1 MAAKINKTGSHI
13 AIVDSSEQ
21 DSQGY
26 SQENSK
32 NREELEKEKPE
43 EVKIEDILSENI
55 TNIIKKPEL
64 VQLFLNNVYDP
75 ISVRCLNIVI
85 NVVDYTQSLFHYW

>member
-1 MAAKINKTGSHI
+1 MTGTHCWIRVAAKIYKTGCHI

-32 NREELEKEKPE
+32 NKEELEKEKPE
-43 EVKIEDILSENI
+43 EVKIEDILSKNI
-55 TNIIKKPEL
+55 TKIIKKNL
-64 VQLFLNNVYDP
+64 NWSNYSWIMCMIQYLFDA
-75 ISVRCLNIVI
+75 SVL
-85 NVVDYTQSLFHYW
+85 

>member
-43 EVKIEDILSENI
+43 EVKIEDILSKNI
-55 TNIIKKPEL
+55 TEIIKKPEL
-64 VQLFLNNVYDP
+64 VKLFLNQCV
-75 ISVRCLNIVI
+75 
-85 NVVDYTQSLFHYW
+85 